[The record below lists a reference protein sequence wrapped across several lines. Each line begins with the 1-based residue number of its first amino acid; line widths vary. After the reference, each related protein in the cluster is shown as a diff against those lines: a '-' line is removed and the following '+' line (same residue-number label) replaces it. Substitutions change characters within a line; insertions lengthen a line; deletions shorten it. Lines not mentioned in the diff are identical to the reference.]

1 MHVIIYPNTYKDPDG
16 AITGK
21 IRSCLEARGISY
33 GVYPQDPIS
42 DGDFVIA
49 IGGDGTMLQAAR
61 EVRSLN
67 APIIGV
73 NKGALG
79 YLTEVEP
86 DCIEE
91 AIDRIAAG
99 QYYLENRMML
109 SGRIRFANG
118 EVMEDTALNDVVI
131 SRCGSLK
138 IQLLRI
144 SVNGRFLHEFHADG
158 VILTTP
164 TGSTGYN
171 LSAGGPLLEPTA
183 QLITLTPICPHNLN
197 RNSIVFSA
205 EDEIEV
211 EVLPS
216 KDGGE
221 QVMEASFDGSAVVK
235 IKTGDRITI
244 TKSAGVTELM
254 TLRQTSFLDILQE
267 KL

>member
-1 MHVIIYPNTYKDPDG
+1 MTVKIYPNTYKDPDG
-16 AITGK
+16 SITGR
-21 IRSCLEARGISY
+21 IRSCLEARGIPY
-33 GVYPQDPIS
+33 GIYPEDPIS

-61 EVRSLN
+61 EVRNLN

-109 SGRIRFANG
+109 KGRVCFADG
-118 EVMEDTALNDVVI
+118 SAREDLALNDVVI

-197 RNSIVFSA
+197 RNSIVFSG

-211 EVLPS
+211 EVLPA

-221 QVMEASFDGSAVVK
+221 QMMEASFDGSTVVRLR
-235 IKTGDRITI
+235 TGDRILV
-244 TKSAGVTELM
+244 SRAENVTELL